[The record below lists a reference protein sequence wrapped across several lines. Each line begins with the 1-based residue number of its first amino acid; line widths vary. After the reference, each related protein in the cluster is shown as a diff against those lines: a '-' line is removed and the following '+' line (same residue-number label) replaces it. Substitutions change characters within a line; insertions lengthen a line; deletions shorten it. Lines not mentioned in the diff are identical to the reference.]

1 MRLIKTVLQNEIDL
15 DYIKWPKLEAKI
27 DAALNIVDNN
37 FDAVRN
43 DGVVDHIKMK
53 DALTFRVSAYKPP
66 KCIKLIQPRLFKGHY
81 WCSGVQYGLYD
92 LRGVPFFPT
101 PALEF

>member
-15 DYIKWPKLEAKI
+15 GYIKWPKLEAKI

-37 FDAVRN
+37 FDVVRN
-43 DGVVDHIKMK
+43 DGVNEQIKMK

-66 KCIKLIQPRLFKGHY
+66 KCIKLLKPRLFKGHY